1 MKLVNGNLAQIILF
15 IQCKFIFQ
23 LMSDMYI
30 FNISRIS
37 NYGTASTDSAAYI
50 LGGFIGQT
58 YPSWRTSTIAQFQ
71 NNAWQKIGDLKEI
84 KSDSSAILFHGEYFI
99 IGGSS
104 QYSNGRLVNRLKI
117 ICKFS
122 DSFLK

>member
-1 MKLVNGNLAQIILF
+1 MNGNLVKIILF

-84 KSDSSAILFHGEYFI
+84 KSDSSAILFHGEYLI
-99 IGGSS
+99 IGGNS
-104 QYSNGRLVNRLKI
+104 QYSNGRLVN
-117 ICKFS
+117 
-122 DSFLK
+122 